1 MLPRLAACSATLG
14 INHAHCAKSKH
25 ADVERFKQ
33 EAARTQQLKEAV
45 AWCEANNKKG
55 YPASHRVDDQDKWY
69 WPLVTEGSCNRRL
82 SGAVDVDHPFPSCA
96 VLTPEE
102 EHDLVETCKELNK
115 HAQGV
120 DCEQLGKMVYDSLL
134 LRAELNAGPR
144 QHPSLARAHLVGRV
158 CWSRW

>member
-1 MLPRLAACSATLG
+1 MRFFPGRTTWMLPRLAACSETLG

-33 EAARTQQLKEAV
+33 EAAHTQQLKEAV
-45 AWCEANNKKG
+45 AWCKANTKKG

-69 WPLVTEGSCNRRL
+69 CVLAAGDRGPQLCNRRL

-120 DCEQLGKMVYDSLL
+120 DREQLGKMVYDSLL
-134 LRAELNAGPR
+134 LRAELNAGRDSTPL
-144 QHPSLARAHLVGRV
+144 S
-158 CWSRW
+158 